1 MKKANK
7 ILSIFLVVIMV
18 LSMMPFTVSAASSG
32 TCGTDAT
39 WTYNSETGTLIIL
52 GTGAMDRYKS
62 TQSPPWDGYKSA
74 IKSIIIEEGITSIG
88 NYAFKGCTNL
98 TYLSIPD
105 TVTEIGSSAFSGC
118 TKLESIFISDNVTS
132 IGTYAFENCTSLKS
146 VTLSNNLY
154 SISDY
159 SFKGCSSLVYVDIPD
174 GVYFIYASAF
184 EGCSKLKSVFIGVN
198 LLIVYGKAFK
208 GCSSL
213 TDIYYAGTEEQ
224 WNMISVV
231 ETGNTTFASATV
243 YYNEVEDDDGSA
255 EHKHSYTVEKVSA
268 TCTDDGSITTA
279 CSCGETTVEVLP
291 ALGHAEKKL
300 PEKLPTTTT
309 EGCTPGVSCSRC
321 GEVLVAQQIIPA
333 LDENV
338 TDMGIEGNL
347 YWTFDAFAGVLELH
361 GGGPMKD
368 YEKITD
374 TPWNSFATEVKT
386 VIIHEG
392 IQTVGSRSFTTCS
405 SLRNLQIP
413 STVTRIGEHAFNNC
427 SSLKN
432 VRMAYGVEI
441 IEQQAFGK
449 CTQLESITIPASIKS
464 IGLYAFWQCPNLA
477 NISLPDTPILFG
489 PSVFYATPYDDP
501 SMMENG
507 ALYIGKHLIEVDNEI
522 KEADYV
528 IKDGTLSIGAYALS
542 SCDRIRTITVPDSVG
557 AIGEHAF
564 YQNDGLRSVT
574 IGKGVKEIG
583 DYAFVD
589 CPLLENITVDAENQY
604 YMTDEY
610 NVLYDKAQTTLIKLS
625 SRKQQESIVIPG
637 TVTKF
642 CDYAFIGDYYDDEF
656 YYIKDIYF
664 QGTIEQWETIESG
677 EGNEIIITVPIHLTT
692 NGSDYSYSVISEED
706 KTIMITKYNVI
717 GAIRTVTIPSIIDGY
732 TVTAIG
738 DEAFAVNS
746 LTEVTIPDTVTSIG
760 YRAFYFNNFRALTL
774 PDSLVTIGE
783 EAFMNT
789 PIVDLYMGNNVK
801 TIDNAAFKKTL
812 LSTVYYAGTK
822 EEWNAITML
831 GDNTNFKNIM
841 IYYQYS
847 SEVEDEEVYTGVC
860 GENLTWTLGK
870 SSGKLVISGTGP
882 MYDYEYNNSSVN
894 SPWFAYK
901 DLIKEIIIED
911 GVTTIG
917 ENAFWSCKK
926 LASISIPDTVTSIGV
941 AALSDCPCLKSLE
954 IPDSVITIGDGAFA
968 YSGLNSVKLSDNLT
982 AISENL
988 FYECV
993 YLEYIDI
1000 PDSVT
1005 KIGCYAFVGCSRLK
1019 NIVVPYSVTTID
1031 YAAFAECT
1039 SLYKAVI
1046 LAPITILE
1054 RGMFDE
1060 CENLDEVVLPGTLKS
1075 AGYNAFGYCESLRDI
1090 YFGGTEEEF
1099 KNIVFYE
1106 LWLPG
1111 LTNVKVHYNYTYS
1124 EYPFTGFK
1132 DNHFYKDDVMQKAY
1146 QLVTFG
1152 GDFYFIGDRH
1162 EIVKNKQVYLNEA
1175 RINGLT
1181 YADGTPIAVGYYEF
1195 DENGKMIMR
1204 EGIVGNNIYE
1214 NNTQLKAY
1222 QLVEVDGDFY
1232 YIGDRHEIVKN
1243 KKVYLTEAKINGVT
1257 YADGT
1262 PISVGYYE
1270 FDENGKMIILNGI
1283 VGNKIYKNNT
1293 MLKAYQLVEI
1303 DGDFYF
1309 IGDRHEIVKDKKVYL
1324 NEERINGLTFAD
1336 GTPITTGYY
1345 NVDADGKL
1353 IIE

>member
-1 MKKANK
+1 MKKTNK

-18 LSMMPFTVSAASSG
+18 LSMMPITVSATASGS
-32 TCGTDAT
+32 CGTNAT
-39 WTYNSETGTLIIL
+39 WSYSPGTGTLIIS
-52 GTGAMDRYKS
+52 GTGAMSKYKS
-62 TQSPPWDGYKSA
+62 TQSPPWDGYKSE
-74 IKSIIIEEGITSIG
+74 IKSIFIEEGITTIG

-98 TYLSIPD
+98 TYVSIPN
-105 TVTEIGSSAFSGC
+105 TVTEIGSNVFSGC
-118 TKLESIFISDNVTS
+118 TNLESIAIPDSVTS
-132 IGTYAFENCTSLKS
+132 IGTNLFENCTSLKDI
-146 VTLSNNLY
+146 TLSSNLY
-154 SISDY
+154 SIADY
-159 SFKGCSSLVYVDIPD
+159 SFKGCSSLVYIVIPEY
-174 GVYFIYASAF
+174 VNFIYTSAF
-184 EGCSKLKSVFIGVN
+184 EGCSKLKTIIIGVN
-198 LLIVYGKAFK
+198 LMTVYGKAFK

-213 TDIYYAGTEEQ
+213 SEIYYAGTEEQ
-224 WNMISVV
+224 WNMISVI
-231 ETGNTTFASATV
+231 ETGNSTFSSATV
-243 YYNEVEDDDGSA
+243 YYNEVEEDDGTT

-268 TCTDDGSITTA
+268 TCTDDGSITAT
-279 CSCGETTVEVLP
+279 CSCGDTTVEVIP

-321 GEVLVAQQIIPA
+321 GEVLVAQQIIPV

-338 TDMGIEGNL
+338 TDTGIEGNL
-347 YWTFDAFAGVLELH
+347 YWTFDAFAGVLELY

-368 YEKITD
+368 YEKTTD
-374 TPWNSFATEVKT
+374 TPWNSFASEVKT

-405 SLRNLQIP
+405 SLRSLQIP
-413 STVTRIGEHAFNNC
+413 GTVTRIGYHAFSGC
-427 SSLKN
+427 SNLKN
-432 VRMAYGVEI
+432 VRIAYGVEV
-441 IEQQAFGK
+441 IEQEAFGK

-464 IGLYAFWQCPNLA
+464 IERYAFWQCTNLS

-489 PSVFYATPYDDP
+489 QSVFYATPYDDP

-507 ALYIGKHLIEVDNEI
+507 ALYIGKHLIEVDDEI

-528 IKDGTLSIGAYALS
+528 IKDGTLSIGAFALH

-557 AIGEHAF
+557 AIGDSAF

-574 IGKGVKEIG
+574 IGKGVKVIG
-583 DYAFVD
+583 EYAFVD

-610 NVLYDKAQTTLIKLS
+610 NVLYDKAQTTLIKIS

-664 QGTIEQWETIESG
+664 QGTIEQWKTIESG
-677 EGNEIIITVPIHLTT
+677 EGNEIISTVPIHLTT
-692 NGSDYSYSVISEED
+692 NGCDYSYSVISEED

-738 DEAFAVNS
+738 DEVFAVNS

-789 PIVDLYMGNNVK
+789 SIVDLYMGNNVK
-801 TIDNAAFKKTL
+801 TIENAAFKNTL

-831 GDNTNFKNIM
+831 GDNTSFKNIM

-926 LASISIPDTVTSIGV
+926 LASIGIPDTVTSIGGS
-941 AALSDCPCLKSLE
+941 ALSDCPCLKSLE
-954 IPDSVITIGDGAFA
+954 IPDSVTTIGDGAFA

-1005 KIGCYAFVGCSRLK
+1005 KIGCYAFGGCSRLK

-1031 YAAFAECT
+1031 YAAFVECT
-1039 SLYKAVI
+1039 SLFKAVI

-1054 RGMFDE
+1054 RGMFAE
-1060 CENLDEVVLPGTLKS
+1060 CENLDEVVLPRTLKS

-1090 YFGGTEEEF
+1090 YFAGTEEEF

-1124 EYPFTGFK
+1124 DYPFTGFK
-1132 DNHFYKDDVMQKAY
+1132 GDHFYKDDVMQKAY
-1146 QLVTFG
+1146 QLITFG
-1152 GDFYFIGDRH
+1152 GDFYFINDSH
-1162 EIVKNKQVYLNEA
+1162 KIAKNKRIYLSE
-1175 RINGLT
+1175 RFVNGFT
-1181 YADGTPIAVGYYEF
+1181 FADGTPLKVGYYEF
-1195 DENGKMIMR
+1195 DAEGKMIINN
-1204 EGIVGNNIYE
+1204 GVVGDYFYINGVRQN
-1214 NNTQLKAY
+1214 AY
-1222 QLVEVDGDFY
+1222 QLIEFEGNY
-1232 YIGDRHEIVKN
+1232 YFINDSHKVAKN
-1243 KKVYLTEAKINGVT
+1243 KRLYMSARFVE
-1257 YADGT
+1257 GT
-1262 PISVGYYE
+1262 DLKVGYYE
-1270 FDENGKMIILNGI
+1270 FDADGKMILKNGPDGDYFYINGVRQNAYQLIEFEGNYYFINDSHKLAKNKRLYMSQRFVEGTDLKVGYYEFDADGKMII
-1283 VGNKIYKNNT
+1283 V
-1293 MLKAYQLVEI
+1293 
-1303 DGDFYF
+1303 
-1309 IGDRHEIVKDKKVYL
+1309 
-1324 NEERINGLTFAD
+1324 
-1336 GTPITTGYY
+1336 
-1345 NVDADGKL
+1345 
-1353 IIE
+1353 